1 MKQKMFILT
10 ILIVLSALFLSGCV
24 NSSIG
29 GNKIK
34 DIVENPGKYSG
45 TEVTVSGKVTEE
57 ERIMGYIINDGTA
70 SIMVESDTIPALGE
84 EVSVKG
90 IVGVSISGV
99 VYIKPTVKK

>member
-1 MKQKMFILT
+1 MKQRMYVLAT
-10 ILIVLSALFLSGCV
+10 LIVVSTLLISGCTS
-24 NSSIG
+24 SSISG
-29 GNKIK
+29 TKIK
-34 DIVENPGKYSG
+34 DIVDNPGKYSG

-70 SIMVESDTIPALGE
+70 SIMVESDTIPAVGE